1 MADKRFI
8 KGLFKDTAHIDQP
21 EGSWR
26 YALNAFLNQNDGA
39 ISNESGNEIDGVIA
53 VPEYAQGNV
62 EFYLVVGEIGI
73 DNDRTILFLKDS
85 RPPTA
90 GFTPYSAIGVFDP
103 SGTTSDGYINKF
115 KMLLELD
122 VNNITTP
129 FTSKNLDLNFSLN
142 KRIEGTFK
150 VDSRNNTIIYW
161 TDDLNPPRTL
171 NVTRQEANTANPI
184 TSTIY
189 GTNIVFSTNRYYIE
203 QLNLFPHS
211 GQTPHITLQET
222 IDLNNPVGNFQRSVK
237 EGGGLLTGVYYLGLA
252 YVDEDFVATNF
263 VVVSNP
269 VSIVDEF
276 DHTRPTYKKDGA
288 KDGVQTSKSIRWNV
302 SNLNSDY
309 PYVRP
314 VVIRKM
320 GDAIDAYRLNDL
332 DNQIVLAEGI
342 MFSGVE
348 GYAKASIDD
357 VIIDT
362 VSYEKAKTINQL
374 DGILYLGNLASK
386 EDLGFQKYAN
396 NIKVN
401 STVKLIE
408 PFDEMHYRVDMLE
421 TGYLNSPV
429 DGGSIVDDTKSYRY
443 QPNIFNYK
451 GYKRDEVYA
460 LYIAFILNDGSMSYA
475 YHIPG
480 RTSEN
485 IDWYGDSN
493 YTGGSGL
500 PAGIHNE
507 AASHSPG
514 DFRELSPS
522 DAKLFHFYDSSIVN
536 QGSNTNSAGTSRHMN
551 FWHNRTEFYP
561 DTDNYITHN
570 RNGVVAGGDLRGLR
584 VRHNHF
590 PSNENAARSSITQ
603 VTNHHEEVNTDSF
616 TAPTFGGWQ
625 GVFGYRQSSSGGG
638 TARIAA
644 ASCNETCDCSL
655 QSLRFDNSLISETS
669 GSINSNAFT
678 TELNATALAYSGG
691 SPLGYVDQDAWAAA
705 AAANFIP
712 PQDLAFDAG
721 GNACTGSGGGPWES
735 YNHRFVATEANTTVF
750 VNWRLSFN
758 QTQGQSEGAYAGLRS
773 SIGGVRTPSW
783 YDYVTTNSATSAYSS
798 SSTGGS
804 AGDCLSPAGGV
815 SRHGLTGWME
825 FNLVNVGDYV
835 ELWSHFQPSGS
846 SEFAVNSNAG
856 HMLWDVQAPTASSFN
871 LNNVKVSHQ
880 VRALG
885 FDLEDIHIPRS
896 IADKVQGFRVYYA
909 KREHSDKTCLDQSV
923 VIPQQRESGIL
934 GLCAEAQQA
943 GSAGAQA
950 MQSLLN
956 TPESFYTNSAYA
968 LDPIVYPFG
977 YEQISFYG
985 FNLLRS
991 KDSIA
996 PATHIKVQYGVY
1008 DYVWNGGD
1016 IEQEKQNFTEL
1027 VAPQPG
1033 EPLESTEVWTNDSVQ
1048 NCYAPAVLSALFVG
1062 RNYVTTRLFS
1072 RTYNLNRILGQKA
1085 KSYVNGDSIF
1095 NGQALGL
1102 AKILNLYG
1110 DSHIALGL
1118 KDGHELPA
1126 LSTRQAGNYGFAPAA
1141 GAPCILQNN
1150 LGYFD
1155 FDNQNGHLT
1164 DAGVGSSNGPGTST
1178 NQNIHESYI
1187 VDLKAFKSD
1196 VYKSIDSQELIWT
1209 GFEVL
1214 HQEMENFIFEDAD
1227 GSMTG
1232 SGHTADLNGYLDDG
1246 NGSPIAGADN
1256 LGVNNDYD
1264 GIFGGDIFICRY
1276 GIVKSVSPLHSNS
1289 NSNAQRAI
1297 YEHIVESVD
1306 NINFR
1311 HAESDESLY
1320 FPTANFRDLITK
1332 GGKQDYMSQD
1342 NLKYNK
1348 NYSEVNDLRTAIP
1361 LPVKDPN
1368 QIDFPTRTHR
1378 SAKNDTTSLIDN
1390 YRLFLANQFKDLPRN
1405 RGELWKLASFSN
1417 LLYFHMEDSLFK
1429 AKGKQSLQMKD
1440 GSESFVG
1447 SGDIFQQDP
1456 DEVVQTGGGYGGT
1469 QSQFAAITTKAGY
1482 FFVDKDSRKV
1492 FLMRDQLTE
1501 ISGNG
1506 MESWFREYI
1515 PLALESYKLQ
1525 NATDNPLAGIG
1536 FHSVYDPKYKRILLT
1551 KRDIAPTQ
1559 DFIDLWIGNTA
1570 EGSFGWNNGLI
1581 DYDDETGQY
1590 FIYDVAMSG
1599 TTYEYIDFQDT
1610 TYFSK
1615 SGWTISYFPELN
1627 IWVSFHNYIPYIYLK
1642 DSTDYY
1648 SITDKYLPY
1657 VNGEVSNTG
1666 AYANNVSLYG
1676 NAGIWKHH
1684 AGKKGVYYE
1693 DLSTNE
1699 NPHYFELEFIH
1710 NDSKTLDKVH
1720 SSFDFT
1726 IQTFK
1731 YNSDT
1736 NLYDLN
1742 VLEHGFDSY
1751 IVYNT
1756 HQVDQNHLFYF
1767 INTRRVGNE
1776 WKINQFRDM
1785 AATSVNVD
1793 PYYTNAAP
1801 NIIGGVNTGTL
1812 TTLHDQKMFIPQYL
1826 PATLF
1831 ESHYT
1836 ESLNTIG
1843 YMNFAKPWN
1852 ERRKF
1857 VDKWLGIRLSCSNSD
1872 NKLLNLYATNVASRK
1887 FYR

>member
-26 YALNAFLNQNDGA
+26 YALNAFLNHADGA
-39 ISNESGNEIDGVIA
+39 ITNEGGNEVAGVIA
-53 VPEYAQGNV
+53 DPEYAPNI

-85 RPPTA
+85 RLPSA
-90 GFTPYSAIGVFDP
+90 GFTPYSAIGVFNP
-103 SGTTSDGYINKF
+103 NGQLSDGYVDKF

-122 VNNITTP
+122 VNNGTSS

-142 KRIEGTFK
+142 RRIEGTFK
-150 VDSRNNTIIYW
+150 VDSRGNTIIYW
-161 TDDLNPPRTL
+161 TDDLNPPRAL
-171 NVTRQEANTANPI
+171 NVTRQENNPNFNI
-184 TSTIY
+184 ARTIY
-189 GTNIVFSTNRYYIE
+189 GTSIVGSTNPYYIE

-211 GQTPHITLQET
+211 GQTPHIRL
-222 IDLNNPVGNFQRSVK
+222 IDNITSQDAVK
-237 EGGGLLTGVYYLGLA
+237 EGGGLLTGVYYLALA

-269 VSIVDEF
+269 VSIVDEY

-288 KDGVQTSKSIRWNV
+288 KDGVQTSKSIRWAI

-332 DNQIVLAEGI
+332 DNTIVQQRGI

-374 DGILYLGNLASK
+374 DGILYLGNLEAK

-401 STVKLIE
+401 SRLKTIE

-429 DGGSIVDDTKSYRY
+429 DGGNLVDETKSYRY
-443 QPNIFNYK
+443 QPNIYKYK
-451 GYKRDEVYA
+451 GFKRDEVYA

-480 RTSEN
+480 RTAEN
-485 IDWYGDSN
+485 IQWFNDADYIA
-493 YTGGSGL
+493 GSGITNGPWL
-500 PAGIHNE
+500 E
-507 AASHSPG
+507 SASAPPG

-522 DAKLFHFYDSSIVN
+522 DAKLYHFWDSSHVN
-536 QGSNTNSAGTSRHMN
+536 QGSNSNAAGNCRHMN

-561 DTDNYITHN
+561 YTDNYKVFDKDGEILIAN
-570 RNGVVAGGDLRGLR
+570 LQGSN
-584 VRHNHF
+584 VRHHHF
-590 PSNENAARSSITQ
+590 PSNENLDRMVVTQ
-603 VTNHHEEVNTDSF
+603 RTNHHEEVNTDSF

-625 GVFGYRQSSSGGG
+625 GVFGFVQKTSNDG
-638 TARIAA
+638 TGNARISQP
-644 ASCNETCDCSL
+644 SCNETCDCAY
-655 QSLRFDNSLISETS
+655 QSIDYGGSLISETVGTIRVGGGT
-669 GSINSNAFT
+669 GSFT
-678 TELNATALAYSGG
+678 SQLDQATALPFSGG
-691 SPLGYVDQDAWAAA
+691 NPAGYANHDAWAADA
-705 AAANFIP
+705 ASNFIP
-712 PQDLAFDAG
+712 PVDLTG
-721 GNACTGSGGGPWES
+721 GVCSGSGNGP
-735 YNHRFVATEANTTVF
+735 YGAFNHRFVATEPNTTVF
-750 VNWRLSFN
+750 VNWSLVMN
-758 QTQGQSEGAYAGLRS
+758 NTQGGTKRAYVGLRS
-773 SIGGVRTPSW
+773 NIANHPTDPGRH
-783 YDYVTTNSATSAYSS
+783 
-798 SSTGGS
+798 STFSDDWEAQNQAIWESRFMDDAPGQGPH
-804 AGDCLSPAGGV
+804 CVSPAGGV
-815 SRHGLTGWME
+815 TRHGLDGWFE
-825 FNLVNVGDYV
+825 FNLIDPGDYV
-835 ELWSHFQPSGS
+835 EMWAHGHSDSGS
-846 SEFAVNSNAG
+846 SSDLSPIFSGTGG
-856 HMLWDVQAPTASSFN
+856 HILWDVQAPNTSGDFDN
-871 LNNVKVSHQ
+871 IENVKVSHE

-923 VIPQQRESGIL
+923 VIPQQRQSGIL
-934 GLCAEAQQA
+934 GLCAEAA
-943 GSAGAQA
+943 IDPVGAQT

-956 TPESFYTNSAYA
+956 TQESFYTNSAYA
-968 LDPIVYPFG
+968 LDPVVYPFG
-977 YEQISFYG
+977 YEQLSFYG

-1016 IEQEKQNFTEL
+1016 IEQEKQEFTEL
-1027 VAPQPG
+1027 EANAQNNNA
-1033 EPLESTEVWTNDSVQ
+1033 LESKEVWTNDSVQ
-1048 NCYAPAVLSALFVG
+1048 NCYTPAVLSALFVG
-1062 RNYVTTRLFS
+1062 RNYCSTRLFS
-1072 RTYNLNRILGQKA
+1072 TTYNLNRILGQKA
-1085 KSYVNGDSIF
+1085 KSYINGDSIF

-1118 KDGHELPA
+1118 KDNHELPA
-1126 LSTRQAGNYGFAPAA
+1126 LSTRQNGNYGVTPLN
-1141 GAPCILQNN
+1141 GAPCILQNS

-1155 FDNQNGHLT
+1155 FNAQNGHLT
-1164 DAGVGSSNGPGTST
+1164 DEGVGSTNGHGTST
-1178 NQNIHESYI
+1178 SQNMHESYI

-1196 VYKSIDSQELIWT
+1196 VYKSIDSQQLIWT

-1214 HQEMENFIFEDAD
+1214 HEEMENFIFEEDS
-1227 GSMTG
+1227 SMTG
-1232 SGHTADLNGYLDDG
+1232 TGHTADLNGYLD
-1246 NGSPIAGADN
+1246 NGS
-1256 LGVNNDYD
+1256 GVNNNYD

-1276 GIVKSVSPLHSNS
+1276 GIIKSVSPLHSNS
-1289 NSNAQRAI
+1289 DSNAQRAI

-1320 FPTANFRDLITK
+1320 FPAANFRDLITK

-1456 DEVVQTGGGYGGT
+1456 DEVVQTSEGFGGT
-1469 QSQFAAITTKAGY
+1469 QSQWAAITTKAGY
-1482 FFVDKDSRKV
+1482 FFIDKDARKV

-1501 ISGNG
+1501 ISANG
-1506 MESWFREYI
+1506 MENWFKDNI
-1515 PLALESYKLQ
+1515 PLALESYGLK
-1525 NATDNPLAGIG
+1525 NTNDNPLTGVG
-1536 FHSVYDPKYKRILLT
+1536 FHSVWDPKYKRILLT
-1551 KRDIAPTQ
+1551 KRDITPTQ
-1559 DFIDLWIGNTA
+1559 DFLDAWIGFVEDT
-1570 EGSFGWNNGLI
+1570 GTQGWQNGLI
-1581 DYDDETGQY
+1581 DYDEELNQY
-1590 FIYDVAMSG
+1590 YIYNISMAG
-1599 TTYEYIDFQDT
+1599 TTYDYISWDNTD
-1610 TYFSK
+1610 YFTK
-1615 SGWTISYFPELN
+1615 GGWTISYFPELN
-1627 IWVSFHNYIPYIYLK
+1627 VWVSFHSYVPYIYLN
-1642 DSTDYY
+1642 DSTNFY
-1648 SITDKYLPY
+1648 SISDAYLPY
-1657 VNGEVSNTG
+1657 TNGTISDTG
-1666 AYANNVSLYG
+1666 ALDNQVSLVG
-1676 NAGIWKHH
+1676 NAGIWAHH
-1684 AGKKGVYYE
+1684 SKVKGRYYK
-1693 DLSTNE
+1693 DYTGNLDQDN
-1699 NPHYFELEFIH
+1699 FEVEFIH
-1710 NDSKTLDKVH
+1710 NGSKTLDKIY

-1726 IQTFK
+1726 LQTFK
-1731 YNSDT
+1731 YNSNTGTHDI
-1736 NLYDLN
+1736 NILD
-1742 VLEHGFDSY
+1742 HGFNSFY
-1751 IVYNT
+1751 IYNT
-1756 HQVDQNHLFYF
+1756 SQIDTSDLQYMV
-1767 INTRRVGNE
+1767 NTRKIGNE
-1776 WKINQFRDM
+1776 WKVNKFRDM
-1785 AATSVNVD
+1785 ADISNNVD
-1793 PYYTNAAP
+1793 AYYTP
-1801 NIIGGVNTGTL
+1801 GVTNIIGGISTGT
-1812 TTLHDQKMFIPQYL
+1812 TTTSHLQKMFTID
-1826 PATLF
+1826 
-1831 ESHYT
+1831 
-1836 ESLNTIG
+1836 NTANYYAEIVNNNYINAG
-1843 YMNFAKPWN
+1843 KAWN
-1852 ERRKF
+1852 LQKKF
-1857 VDKWLGIRLSCSNSD
+1857 VDKWIGIRLICSNSD